1 MDNMDNV
8 FTTVAIQIVIMA
20 ITYLVFKR
28 YIEKYKY
35 NRSISLNKNNLFN
48 EKKILVCEGIWE
60 RIVDLEIELS
70 GFLCP
75 CKSIPNF
82 KELSDEKIR
91 KTLKSDNFSAK
102 DTEYLLKS
110 NDKEK
115 VYSDH
120 KYVEELNSIMN
131 KLHDFISFYNKKKIF
146 LLPTYKNKISK
157 LITSTADITASLQD
171 KSTIKNR
178 DNDITQK
185 KCKEDI
191 KLSKLEIK
199 ELEKSIKV
207 LIKEIEEIT
216 QQKLFPSH

>member
-1 MDNMDNV
+1 
-8 FTTVAIQIVIMA
+8 
-20 ITYLVFKR
+20 
-28 YIEKYKY
+28 
-35 NRSISLNKNNLFN
+35 
-48 EKKILVCEGIWE
+48 
-60 RIVDLEIELS
+60 
-70 GFLCP
+70 
-75 CKSIPNF
+75 
-82 KELSDEKIR
+82 
-91 KTLKSDNFSAK
+91 LKSD
-102 DTEYLLKS
+102 
-110 NDKEK
+110 DKEK
-115 VYSDH
+115 IYSDH